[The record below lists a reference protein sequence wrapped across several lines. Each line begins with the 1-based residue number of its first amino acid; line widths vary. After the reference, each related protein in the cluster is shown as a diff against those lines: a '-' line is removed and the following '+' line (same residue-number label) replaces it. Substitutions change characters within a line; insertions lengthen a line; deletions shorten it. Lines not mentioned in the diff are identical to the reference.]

1 MILGWQREFKNKTW
15 VDAEPEI
22 CTTETEGFFF
32 SRCSDAVI
40 FLLKRGLSKVSLLLT
55 VPLFGAM
62 TQPEHRDA
70 YITEPWQL
78 HTYTNMQT
86 HRVLAPWLLL
96 PGLGPLIFLIAEEQW
111 EGSQSNRPSDS
122 YCLPPNNIAGS
133 RTGRT
138 NLSMSPQ
145 KSPAGR
151 KKIIYNRLFGKA
163 ENGKPSGKICMLKRK

>member
-1 MILGWQREFKNKTW
+1 MLGWQREFKNKKW
-15 VDAEPEI
+15 VD
-22 CTTETEGFFF
+22 TEAKSCITQTEGFFLTLKW
-32 SRCSDAVI
+32 CSY
-40 FLLKRGLSKVSLLLT
+40 FLLRRGLSKVSLPHT
-55 VPLFGAM
+55 ISLFGAM
-62 TQPEHRDA
+62 TQPKHRDA

-78 HTYTNMQT
+78 HTYTNTQT

-122 YCLPPNNIAGS
+122 YCLLPNNIAGS

-145 KSPAGR
+145 KSPAG
-151 KKIIYNRLFGKA
+151 KKNHI
-163 ENGKPSGKICMLKRK
+163 

>member
-1 MILGWQREFKNKTW
+1 MLKLRVARHRLK
-15 VDAEPEI
+15 AL
-22 CTTETEGFFF
+22 FFF
-32 SRCSDAVI
+32 SLWSDAVV
-40 FLLKRGLSKVSLLLT
+40 FLLKRGLSKVSLPLT
-55 VPLFGAM
+55 ISQFGAM
-62 TQPEHRDA
+62 TQSKHRDA

-122 YCLPPNNIAGS
+122 YCLLPNNIAGS

-145 KSPAGR
+145 KSPDGRRR
-151 KKIIYNRLFGKA
+151 KKKSYVTDCLRWKWKTIREDMHASK
-163 ENGKPSGKICMLKRK
+163 KM